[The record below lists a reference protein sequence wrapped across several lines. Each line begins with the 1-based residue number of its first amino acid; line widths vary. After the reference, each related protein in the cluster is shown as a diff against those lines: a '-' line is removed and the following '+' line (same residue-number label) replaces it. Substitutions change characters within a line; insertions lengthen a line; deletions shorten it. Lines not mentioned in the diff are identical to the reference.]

1 MILYNS
7 KGEKT
12 NLVYYNCHDYG
23 VLPTNNDNTLKMQEL
38 IDLVNANGGGVIWI
52 PIGTYLFDS
61 AASTIEYTGN
71 ITLLLEMKSR
81 VSIIGE
87 SLDKSVLKVYGNT
100 EYGSSLF
107 AQNSNQSGEILEG
120 CTFSNF
126 TVDMSEASLTTY
138 SHRGK
143 AFYSSGIKDCVFR
156 DLRLI
161 GTPSTSLGIDMLDNV
176 VMDSIYVYKGG
187 RQWTLGGNGG
197 AGIGIGTGK
206 WANENYVIRN
216 CICDSC
222 GHFGIF
228 LEDQG
233 IFDSNK
239 VKNYPKGQ
247 IIANNIIRNGRH
259 YGMGIRGGKNVL
271 FTGNNLYE
279 NVGGMYCDYGAKNV
293 VISNNLIQGC
303 TEVGLLFGNED
314 QTVNGVTSSYPC
326 ENFAVV
332 GNAFIEN
339 AVGIK
344 KTTTPLT
351 SSIESNIMVGNTT
364 DEE

>member
-1 MILYNS
+1 MATYNS
-7 KGEKT
+7 SGNILNKI
-12 NLVYYNCHDYG
+12 YYNCRDYG
-23 VLPTNNDNTLKMQEL
+23 VTPSSLDNTKAMQDL
-38 IDLVNANGGGVIWI
+38 IDLVYENGGGVIWI
-52 PIGTYLFDS
+52 PNGVYYFDS
-61 AASTIEYTGN
+61 EASTIEYTSN
-71 ITLLLEMKSR
+71 ITLLLEAKSR

-87 SLDKSVLKVYGNT
+87 SLDKTILKVTGNT
-100 EYGSSLF
+100 TQGSSLF
-107 AQNSNQSGEILEG
+107 AQNSSASGETLKG
-120 CTFSNF
+120 CTYSNF

-143 AFYSSGIKDCVFR
+143 ALYFSGIRDCVFR
-156 DLRLI
+156 DLRLLE
-161 GTPSTSLGIDMLDNV
+161 TPSTSLGIDMLDNV

-187 RQWTLGGNGG
+187 RQWALGGNGG

-233 IFDSNK
+233 IFGSNK

-247 IIANNIIRNGRH
+247 IISNNIIRNGRH
-259 YGMGIRGGKNVL
+259 YGLGIRGGKNVL

-293 VISNNLIQGC
+293 VISNNLIQGS
-303 TEVGLLFGNED
+303 TEVGLLFGDED
-314 QTVNGVTSSYPC
+314 QTVNGLTSSYPC
-326 ENFAVV
+326 ENFAVI

-339 AVGIK
+339 TVGIK

-351 SSIESNIMVGNTT
+351 TTIESNIMIGNTT
-364 DEE
+364 DEQ